1 MANLPNKEPLKINL
15 TQSTNNS
22 KYTCRNYGQNNND
35 MKLNLNIQPL
45 ESWIKTGKE
54 PLLIAGPCSAETED
68 QLVATA
74 HLLAKTGRVSALRAG
89 IWKPRTRPGEFE
101 GIGSIG
107 LEWLKRAKEETGLPT
122 AVEVATAKH
131 VEEALKAGVDILW
144 VGARSTANPF
154 TVQEIAD
161 ALKGVDVPVM
171 VKNPVNPDLTLW
183 IGALERINNAGITK
197 LAAIHRGFSSYEKSA
212 FRNEPMWDLAINL
225 KTHAPHLP
233 IICDPSHISGN
244 RDLIPYISQKALDMD
259 MQGLMIESHIDPTI
273 AWTDAKQQVTPA
285 ALEELIGRLT
295 LRKPETRNVEV
306 NDKLADLRNSIDK
319 IDDLVIQK
327 MAERMQIVEQIGN
340 YKRDNNITILQVNRW
355 DEILNKRTSYA
366 RALKLSTEFAE
377 KLLELI
383 HSESI
388 RKQTEIMNKD
398 QVSVPAEKLTHV

>member
-1 MANLPNKEPLKINL
+1 
-15 TQSTNNS
+15 
-22 KYTCRNYGQNNND
+22 
-35 MKLNLNIQPL
+35 MKLDLNIQPL

-54 PLLIAGPCSAETED
+54 PLVIAGPCSAETEE

-74 HLLAKTGRVSALRAG
+74 HLLAATGKISALRAG

-107 LEWLKRAKEETGLPT
+107 LQWLKRAKDETGLPT

-171 VKNPVNPDLTLW
+171 VKNPVNPDLSLW

-212 FRNEPMWDLAINL
+212 FRNEPMWDIAIHL
-225 KTHAPHLP
+225 KTLAPHLP
-233 IICDPSHISGN
+233 MINDPSHITGN
-244 RDLIPYISQKALDMD
+244 RSLIGYVSQKALDLD
-259 MQGLMIESHIDPTI
+259 MQGLMIESHIDPSV
-273 AWTDAKQQVTPA
+273 AWTDAAQQVTPA
-285 ALEELIGRLT
+285 ALVEIIDHLT
-295 LRKPETRNVEV
+295 LRKPEVRDAGVK
-306 NDKLADLRNSIDK
+306 DKLAELRSQIDK

-327 MAERMQIVEQIGN
+327 VAERMQIAEKIGQ
-340 YKRDNNITILQVNRW
+340 YKKDNGITILQVNRW
-355 DEILNKRTSYA
+355 DEILNKRTTYA
-366 RALKLSTEFAE
+366 KALKLSAEFTE
-377 KLLELI
+377 KLMELL

-388 RKQTEIMNKD
+388 RKQTEVMNKG
-398 QVSVPAEKLTHV
+398 QETPPAEQLTHA

>member
-1 MANLPNKEPLKINL
+1 
-15 TQSTNNS
+15 
-22 KYTCRNYGQNNND
+22 

-45 ESWIKTGKE
+45 DTWITATKE

-74 HLLAKTGRVSALRAG
+74 HLLKNTGRVTALRAG

-107 LEWLKRAKEETGLPT
+107 LEWLKRAKAETGLPT

-131 VEEALKAGVDILW
+131 VEEALAAGVDILW

-161 ALKGVDVPVM
+161 ALKGVDIPVM
-171 VKNPVNPDLTLW
+171 VKNPVNPDISLW

-212 FRNEPMWDLAINL
+212 FRNEPMWDIAIHL
-225 KTHAPHLP
+225 KTLAPHLP
-233 IICDPSHISGN
+233 LICDPSHISGN
-244 RDLIPYISQKALDMD
+244 RDLIGYVSQKALDLD
-259 MQGLMIESHIDPTI
+259 MQGLMIESHIDPSV

-285 ALEELIGRLT
+285 ALSELIDHLT
-295 LRKPETRNVEV
+295 LRKPETSNEQV
-306 NDKLADLRNSIDK
+306 NDKLSELRNNIDK
-319 IDDLVIQK
+319 IDDLLIQK
-327 MAERMQIVEQIGN
+327 IAERMKIAEQIGN
-340 YKRDNNITILQVNRW
+340 YKKDNNITILQVGRW
-355 DEILNKRTSYA
+355 DEILTKRVNYGK
-366 RALKLSTEFAE
+366 ALKLSPDFTE
-377 KLLELI
+377 KLLELL

-388 RKQTEIMNKD
+388 RKQTEIMNAD
-398 QVSVPAEKLTHV
+398 QAAGQQAEKLTHV

>member
-1 MANLPNKEPLKINL
+1 
-15 TQSTNNS
+15 
-22 KYTCRNYGQNNND
+22 
-35 MKLNLNIQPL
+35 MKLNLDIQPL
-45 ESWIKTGKE
+45 DTWITAVNQ

-74 HLLAKTGRVSALRAG
+74 HLLKATGKVTALRAG

-107 LEWLKRAKEETGLPT
+107 LEWLKRAKTETGLPT

-131 VEEALKAGVDILW
+131 VEEALAAGVDILW

-161 ALKGVDVPVM
+161 ALKGVDIPVM
-171 VKNPVNPDLTLW
+171 VKNPVNPDISLW

-212 FRNEPMWDLAINL
+212 FRNEPMWDIAIHM
-225 KTHAPHLP
+225 KTLAPHLP

-244 RDLIPYISQKALDMD
+244 RDLIAYVSQKALDLD
-259 MQGLMIESHIDPTI
+259 MQGLMIESHIDPSV

-285 ALEELIGRLT
+285 ALSELISHLT
-295 LRKPETRNVEV
+295 LRKPETSNAQV
-306 NDKLADLRNSIDK
+306 NDKLSELRSNIDK
-319 IDDLVIQK
+319 IDDLLIQK
-327 MAERMQIVEQIGN
+327 IAERMKIAEQIGT
-340 YKRDNNITILQVNRW
+340 YKKENNITILQVNRW
-355 DEILNKRTSYA
+355 DEILTKTVNYGK
-366 RALKLSTEFAE
+366 ALKLNPDFTE

-383 HSESI
+383 HTESI
-388 RKQTEIMNKD
+388 RRQTEVMNAG
-398 QVSVPAEKLTHV
+398 QASAQQAEKLTHV